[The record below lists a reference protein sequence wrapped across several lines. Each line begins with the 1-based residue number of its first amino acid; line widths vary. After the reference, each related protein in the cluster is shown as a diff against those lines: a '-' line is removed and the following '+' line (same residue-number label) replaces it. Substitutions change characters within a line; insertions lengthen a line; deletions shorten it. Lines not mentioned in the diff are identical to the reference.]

1 MSEAM
6 VTRFRDRATG
16 HIVEERVFGARAL
29 QILYGSPAGR
39 FLSRQVFSRRL
50 PSSAYGWL
58 QRRPSSRSKIPEF
71 VRSLGIDA
79 SEAEKPLD
87 QYKSLD
93 DFFVRRLKPEARPI
107 DTCPMHFV
115 SPADGR
121 VLVYSCM
128 EGQWLKVKGRKVSLA
143 EIVGDEG
150 RARAYRGGS
159 AIVVRLAPADYH
171 RFHFPDEGTASPSVP
186 IAGRLHSVHPIALES
201 GAPSLRN
208 KRVISTLESRNFGR
222 LTMVEVGALCVGTI
236 LQTYSPGFVR
246 RGQEKGYFRF
256 GGSTVL
262 VFVEEGRLSLDED
275 LISASKEGMETQVRM
290 GTRLG
295 RCRQRQEIDN

>member
-6 VTRFRDRATG
+6 ATRFRDRVTG
-16 HIVEERVFGARAL
+16 QIVEEKVFGAKAL
-29 QILYGSPAGR
+29 QMLYGSRTGG
-39 FLSRQVFSRRL
+39 FLSRQVFSRSL
-50 PSSAYGWL
+50 PSSIYGWL
-58 QRRPSSRSKIPEF
+58 QRRSSSRAKIPEF

-79 SEAEKPLD
+79 GEAEKPLD
-87 QYKSLD
+87 QYQSLD
-93 DFFVRRLKPEARPI
+93 DFFIRRLKPEARPI
-107 DTCPMHFV
+107 DMHPMHLV

-121 VLVYSCM
+121 VLVYFRL
-128 EGQWLKVKGRKVSLA
+128 EGQVLKVKGTEVSLA
-143 EIVGDEG
+143 EMIGDE
-150 RARAYRGGS
+150 ARAQAYQGGS

-171 RFHFPDEGTASPSVP
+171 RFHFPDEGIASPSVA

-208 KRVISTLESRNFGR
+208 KRAISTLDSKNFGR
-222 LTMVEVGALCVGTI
+222 LTIVEVGALCVGTI

-256 GGSTVL
+256 GGSTVVL
-262 VFVEEGRLSLDED
+262 FAEEGRVCLDGD
-275 LISASKEGMETQVRM
+275 LISASKEGVETQVRM

-295 RCRQRQEIDN
+295 RCR